1 MRLADAYLMYAEAL
15 NEAQGPVNDCFTY
28 LNKVK
33 TRAGMPEVNS
43 ASSKEELRDVIVRE
57 KRYRTCPGRH
67 PLL

>member
-57 KRYRTCPGRH
+57 
-67 PLL
+67 